1 MDSPVIQVRLKGRVL
16 QTLPFQADVLRIGRM
31 KENDIVIDNVSV
43 SRFHAVL
50 KRENGQVILEDGGS
64 QNGCYVNGT
73 RIASSIL
80 LTPDDEVLIGK
91 HQLVLS
97 EGGAQDA
104 SSPEAAPRGKSD
116 AWDAS
121 STYFAGA
128 EVQAKM
134 LEGSGSPPPAAASAD
149 PQEDL
154 LPPAEPVADDV
165 AVESAAALVEV
176 AEPEAPEVAEEAM
189 EAPSL
194 VAMDVAEEEEPDDA
208 ISSSDLGGASGASL
222 SESEVEEDLVASEPG
237 TEVEVDS
244 GDEDA
249 EPIDEKPE
257 EALAELVESPEPVT
271 AEIPSPEEPT
281 WYAGLIIQCGGKLD
295 RIISWDQDELTVG
308 RSSECEIFLDQPEI
322 SRRHAMFV
330 REAGS
335 YEVRDLE
342 SINGVL
348 VNGEKTKRRRLEV
361 GDTVKIEGFEFV
373 FLLDRRPIDDE
384 IKTDELATSVAA
396 GAEEGLDMTIIS
408 ENLPIGSDITN
419 PRVVEE
425 PPAPLEAAEEMPEDG
440 LSGLDDA
447 EYKEIVEV
455 EAVSRSPLEVED
467 SAVPVVTEDV
477 LTLELRVRVEDL
489 PEPLRAALAGVDGC
503 DLKLPAEI
511 VLKTDA

>member
-50 KRENGQVILEDGGS
+50 KREKGQVILEDAGS

-80 LTPDDEVLIGK
+80 LHPDDEVLIGK

-97 EGGAQDA
+97 EEGAQDA
-104 SSPEAAPRGKSD
+104 SSPETAARGKSD

-134 LEGSGSPPPAAASAD
+134 LEGSGSPPPPEAASVD
-149 PQEDL
+149 PQEDPP
-154 LPPAEPVADDV
+154 LP
-165 AVESAAALVEV
+165 VE
-176 AEPEAPEVAEEAM
+176 PEVAEV
-189 EAPSL
+189 EAP
-194 VAMDVAEEEEPDDA
+194 PQ
-208 ISSSDLGGASGASL
+208 
-222 SESEVEEDLVASEPG
+222 EVEEMADDIAVGSAEASVEAAEPG
-237 TEVEVDS
+237 TEVEVGS
-244 GDEDA
+244 GDDDA
-249 EPIDEKPE
+249 VPTDEKPE
-257 EALAELVESPEPVT
+257 EGLVELVEPPEPVT
-271 AEIPSPEEPT
+271 AAIQPPEEPS
-281 WYAGLIIQCGGKLD
+281 WHAGLIIQRGGKLD
-295 RIISWDQDELTVG
+295 RIIRWDQDQLTVG
-308 RSSECEIFLDQPEI
+308 RSGECEVTLDQAEI

-330 REAGS
+330 REAGK

-348 VNGEKTKRRRLEV
+348 VNGEKTKGRRLQV
-361 GDTVKIEGFEFV
+361 GDTVKIGDFELV
-373 FLLDRRPIDDE
+373 FLLDRRRIDDE
-384 IKTDELATSVAA
+384 IETDDLATSVAA
-396 GAEEGLDMTIIS
+396 GADVGRDVTMVS
-408 ENLPIGSDITN
+408 EDPPIGSDITK
-419 PRVVEE
+419 PKVVEQ
-425 PPAPLEAAEEMPEDG
+425 PPARVEAAEQMPEDE

-447 EYKEIVEV
+447 GEKEIVEV
-455 EAVSRSPLEVED
+455 EAVSQPLETED
-467 SAVPVVTEDV
+467 TAVPVVTDAV
-477 LTLELRVRVEDL
+477 FTLELKVRVEDL
-489 PEPLRAALAGVDGC
+489 PEPLRAALADVDAS